1 MMDMAGTGGMKW
13 ANNNYVV
20 DDLKTLLA
28 AANGGQLALEAD
40 NLRWE
45 RIVYSRRAVRAM
57 KISVLALILS
67 I

>member
-28 AANGGQLALEAD
+28 AADGGQLALEAD

-45 RIVYSRRAVRAM
+45 RIVYS
-57 KISVLALILS
+57 
-67 I
+67 